1 MSKMDRPKQVEINEY
16 NENDIG
22 SPVMSKKGSN
32 SIPFEMFRTNS
43 N

>member
-1 MSKMDRPKQVEINEY
+1 MSKMDKPRQVEGNEY
-16 NENDIG
+16 DENDIG